1 LPDTTENT
9 RTFRGKLGTGVALHW
24 IGRAWVDS
32 DKRTNSFDPDT
43 GDRIEGYPELGGSAW
58 AFGLGS

>member
-1 LPDTTENT
+1 VTDDL
-9 RTFRGKLGTGVALHW
+9 L
-24 IGRAWVDS
+24 
-32 DKRTNSFDPDT
+32 DT